1 MFRVHGHERAVQFIQ
16 RGLEKGRLHHAYLL
30 TGPTHVGKS
39 TLALQMAQAVNC
51 EGQGPPCGEC
61 GPCLR
66 IAQGN
71 HADVQTL
78 ELATG
83 EEGANRTLIGIEAVR
98 DLHAAA
104 HLRPYEGRHRV
115 FIIQQ
120 ADKLSQEAANALLK
134 TLEEPPPDV
143 LLVLLTEDPEAVIP
157 TVASRCQRL
166 ELRPLSASALSA
178 VLRDEHGVEQQE
190 AEELSRLARG
200 CSGWAIQA
208 AQGSALLSN
217 LHQRLERIADVCRG
231 RLEARFTYAGE
242 LARRFQRDRREG
254 RDELFLWLR
263 WWRDVLLIQQG
274 RGDQIAY
281 TAWRESLEDL
291 AHGQSAAALVRWLH
305 RIFETVEAL
314 ERNANSRLALEVMML
329 ELPAAAGAGVRS

>member
-1 MFRVHGHERAVQFIQ
+1 MFRVHGHERAVHLIQ
-16 RGLEKGRLHHAYLL
+16 RGLEEGRLHHAYLL

-66 IAQGN
+66 IVQGH

-83 EEGANRTLIGIEAVR
+83 EDGANRTLIGIEAVR

-115 FIIQQ
+115 FTIQQ

-143 LLVLLTEDPEAVIP
+143 LLVLLTEDPEAVIS

-200 CSGWAIQA
+200 CPGWAIQA
-208 AQGSALLSN
+208 AQSSALLSN

-231 RLEARFTYAGE
+231 GLEARFTYAGE

-281 TAWRESLEDL
+281 TAWRESLEGL

-305 RIFETVEAL
+305 RILETVEAL
-314 ERNANSRLALEVMML
+314 ERNANPRLALEVMML